1 MPTAAPR
8 TSARAPASQA
18 PKTAS
23 GPAEATAQGGSLAL
37 APLTGSGAVAL
48 PADVLAELAADAK
61 EAAAKERPSISR
73 ISLKSGVMSYGNQ
86 AIPGNQLDCVVIAG
100 VFKNVYYSSRYDAN
114 NIVNPNCFALS
125 EEEDELEA
133 HANVPDDNVPED
145 DPKVPR
151 ETPRACRGCS
161 MNAWSS
167 DPNGGRG
174 KACKETRRLL
184 LLPLDALDSVA
195 NIKKAEL
202 AILDVPVTSVK
213 NYGNFVNALAT
224 TINRPMW
231 SVVTKV
237 SVTPNARTQFQ
248 INFEPMSAV
257 ADAEILHA
265 IKLRRE
271 DALRIALVPYDGV
284 GGEADPEAA
293 APAKPQPAKKRKY

>member
-1 MPTAAPR
+1 
-8 TSARAPASQA
+8 
-18 PKTAS
+18 
-23 GPAEATAQGGSLAL
+23 
-37 APLTGSGAVAL
+37 
-48 PADVLAELAADAK
+48 
-61 EAAAKERPSISR
+61 
-73 ISLKSGVMSYGNQ
+73 
-86 AIPGNQLDCVVIAG
+86 
-100 VFKNVYYSSRYDAN
+100 
-114 NIVNPNCFALS
+114 
-125 EEEDELEA
+125 
-133 HANVPDDNVPED
+133 
-145 DPKVPR
+145 
-151 ETPRACRGCS
+151 